1 MREIADSESEGD
13 FSSSPPPESPV
24 KPPEDGFLLPAI
36 PDPTPIEEARRRD
49 EQLPLELEGM
59 VEIPTQKD
67 SQLSEAHGNLAK
79 VGNNDSHNDGKV
91 PDNGEEI
98 QQAIAVAH
106 AALIAPSSGDTVL
119 VQTYPPGSNPS
130 ATQIWSHALTHPVN
144 STSEA
149 TSSADYL
156 ATIWESRAVSAVSSE
171 VGVKDNNKKDSI
183 GSGDSF
189 ASVDAAVV
197 EQLPVPSVE
206 LPPSAVKKGEYEV
219 FSEDAEPPSPSLPPP
234 PQLSRID
241 KEKSTDSTHRKDM
254 EIYELPGSDDVPPP
268 AKRSKT
274 TKPVE
279 SSDAAVTL
287 DNQYKPK
294 DTRQYP
300 DPALPQ
306 PPKGHR
312 DILDLCSSSPPR
324 VKKRTVSSAILE
336 AARKKRRALTNLAH
350 PPDAEDPT
358 DGNFSEKPER
368 PTPKRT
374 KTEILGTVETKRKK
388 RKTLNDLTIPPVDH
402 SSDSDFAGG
411 PTPARKESKKA
422 ETHQEPLTNM
432 AEETST
438 KSTRSNTDEAGLLPP
453 LPKAKRKR
461 DLTKELTDFLPLPD
475 AKDAPTGR
483 AAKER
488 SRTEVDPYSVDEAD
502 FLAEFRI
509 ASEWRAAKGKKP
521 GATQQPP
528 PPEVYSDGELG
539 SKGKKEKKKKEPV
552 KKARGIMSLE
562 DMLEPTPA
570 ELQLQQENAGTISR
584 PHSALPSRQN
594 SGYNSPADYH
604 TPPLGAVAPV
614 APMMSFAPPPP
625 PAEMSAEVQQM
636 QPVQDSHFSLAEPL
650 PAESR
655 PSAESVV
662 PPSEHSSIPAPLLP
676 EAQAAPVP
684 PPQEAQPPLPPPKQ
698 PAPPESPSRLAKRS
712 YTKARFVADSD
723 DEMDGP
729 LSDVP
734 APAEV
739 GKQPGKEKAVKE
751 KKTLA
756 RKKTALP
763 KDPEDEASTADTTA
777 GSAGKR
783 ERGEPE
789 GLDVVD
795 ELTAVDA
802 PMVQQKKRSLS
813 KKKVNEEAVV
823 DDTAAPAGVMEAV
836 EVPMVEA
843 PKKKGRTSTKSK
855 KAQEALRAQ
864 EAQEAADLAAA
875 IEASLAVSAGTE
887 ASGAHVDEPSG
898 DVEAAPVPVESVEVM
913 EAVEVVEAPKKKG
926 RTNTRTNT
934 RIKKGEKAAAAEAIP
949 DAPTGDPATEEVAAQ
964 ETVTPAPKKRSNTG
978 RGRKK
983 KEPNPPSEPEPEPE
997 IVKEATPEPEKT
1009 TPEQSFSAV
1018 RESTVSKKDKMD
1030 EEPSTPAPD
1039 SPSKKKAAKPTHSP
1053 IKRSAKVPFRV
1064 GLSKRARIEPLLTIR
1079 RPTKPA

>member
-1 MREIADSESEGD
+1 MLTE
-13 FSSSPPPESPV
+13 V
-24 KPPEDGFLLPAI
+24 
-36 PDPTPIEEARRRD
+36 EE
-49 EQLPLELEGM
+49 
-59 VEIPTQKD
+59 T
-67 SQLSEAHGNLAK
+67 
-79 VGNNDSHNDGKV
+79 
-91 PDNGEEI
+91 

-106 AALIAPSSGDTVL
+106 TALIAPSSGDTVL
-119 VQTYPPGSNPS
+119 VATHPPGSNPS
-130 ATQIWSHALTHPVN
+130 ATQIWSHALAHPAN
-144 STSEA
+144 SAGEA

-156 ATIWESRAVSAVSSE
+156 APIWESRAVSAVSGE
-171 VGVKDNNKKDSI
+171 VGVKDDNKKDSI
-183 GSGDSF
+183 GSGDLF
-189 ASVDAAVV
+189 VSVDAAVM

-206 LPPSAVKKGEYEV
+206 LSPSAVKKGEYEV

-241 KEKSTDSTHRKDM
+241 EEKSTDSTHRKDM
-254 EIYELPGSDDVPPP
+254 EIYELPDSDDAPPP
-268 AKRSKT
+268 AKRTQT

-287 DNQYKPK
+287 DNQDKPK
-294 DTRQYP
+294 DARHYP

-306 PPKGHR
+306 PSTGQR
-312 DILDLCSSSPPR
+312 DVLDLCSSSPPR

-358 DGNFSEKPER
+358 DGAFSEKPER

-374 KTEILGTVETKRKK
+374 KTEIPGTAETKRKK
-388 RKTLNDLTIPPVDH
+388 RKSLNDLTIPPADH
-402 SSDSDFAGG
+402 SSDSDFTGG
-411 PTPARKESKKA
+411 PTPARKKSKKA
-422 ETHQEPLTNM
+422 ETHQESPANM
-432 AEETST
+432 AEDTST

-488 SRTEVDPYSVDEAD
+488 SRTEVDLYSVDEAD
-502 FLAEFRI
+502 FLAQFRI

-539 SKGKKEKKKKEPV
+539 SKGNKEKKKKGQV
-552 KKARGIMSLE
+552 KKARGMMPLE
-562 DMLEPTPA
+562 DMLEPTLA

-625 PAEMSAEVQQM
+625 PPEMSAEVQQM
-636 QPVQDSHFSLAEPL
+636 QPVHDSYFPPAEPL
-650 PAESR
+650 PSAAESH

-662 PPSEHSSIPAPLLP
+662 PPSEHSSIPEPLLP
-676 EAQAAPVP
+676 EAQAVAVP
-684 PPQEAQPPLPPPKQ
+684 PPQEAQLPLPPPKQ
-698 PAPPESPSRLAKRS
+698 PAPPEPPSRLAKRS

-739 GKQPGKEKAVKE
+739 VKKPVKEKAVKE
-751 KKTLA
+751 KKTPA

-763 KDPEDEASTADTTA
+763 KDPEDEASAADTIP

-783 ERGEPE
+783 KRGDPE
-789 GLDVVD
+789 GLDAVD

-802 PMVQQKKRSLS
+802 PVVQPKKRSPS
-813 KKKVNEEAVV
+813 KKKVNEEVVV
-823 DDTAAPAGVMEAV
+823 DDTAAPAGVTEAV

-875 IEASLAVSAGTE
+875 IEASLAVSAGT
-887 ASGAHVDEPSG
+887 AANVAHMDEPSG

-934 RIKKGEKAAAAEAIP
+934 RTKKGAQAAAAEIIL
-949 DAPTGDPATEEVAAQ
+949 DVPTVDPATEEVAVP

-983 KEPNPPSEPEPEPE
+983 KEPTPPPEPEPEPE
-997 IVKEATPEPEKT
+997 TVKEATPEPEKT
-1009 TPEQSFSAV
+1009 TPEKSFTA
-1018 RESTVSKKDKMD
+1018 RESTVSKKDKVD
-1030 EEPSTPAPD
+1030 EEPRTPAPD
-1039 SPSKKKAAKPTHSP
+1039 SPSKKKAPKPTHSP